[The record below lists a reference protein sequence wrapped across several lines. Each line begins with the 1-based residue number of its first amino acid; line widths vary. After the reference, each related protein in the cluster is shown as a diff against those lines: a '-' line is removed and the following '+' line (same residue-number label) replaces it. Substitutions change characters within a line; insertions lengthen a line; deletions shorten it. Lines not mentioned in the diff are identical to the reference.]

1 MKIRT
6 KKIAIVLMAACISV
20 SGMLAAPAYEIHAM
34 ASETESVMPMAD
46 TYVWKYKIINGVMYK
61 RLYNQSTK
69 QWAGNWIKCK

>member
-20 SGMLAAPAYEIHAM
+20 SGLLAAPAYEVHAM
-34 ASETESVMPMAD
+34 ASETETVMPMAD
-46 TYVWKYKIINGVMYK
+46 KLVWKYKIINGVMYK

-69 QWAGNWIKCK
+69 KWVGNWIKC